1 MNYRNEIRNFIIDNL
16 SITDDD
22 VVFSDDDNYFQL
34 RFVNSLF
41 AMKLVNFVEQK
52 FEIEIDNDDLD
63 LKNFSTI
70 NNILALISKKTAN
83 HTDLIDVE
91 DENL

>member
-1 MNYRNEIRNFIIDNL
+1 MDYRNEIRNFITQNL
-16 SITDDD
+16 SINDDCA
-22 VVFSDDDNYFQL
+22 VFSDDDNYFQL

-52 FEIEIDNDDLD
+52 FEIEIENDELD

-70 NNILALISKKTAN
+70 NNLMGLINKKVADKKSK
-83 HTDLIDVE
+83 I
-91 DENL
+91 